1 MRKSNTQPLKSVIRE
16 YIEAIGH
23 KRKLKE
29 VSIISSW
36 KKLMGNMIANHTKE
50 IYIKNK
56 VLYVKLDSSVLRN
69 ELMMQKE
76 KVIEHIND
84 YAGGKIVE
92 KVVFR

>member
-16 YIEAIGH
+16 YIEALGH

-29 VSIISSW
+29 VSIVSSW
-36 KKLMGNMIANHTKE
+36 EKLMGKMISNHTKQ

-56 VLYVKLDSSVLRN
+56 VLYVHLDSSVLRN

-76 KVIEHIND
+76 KVIDHIND
-84 YAGGKIVE
+84 YAGDKIVE
-92 KVVFR
+92 RVVFR

>member
-1 MRKSNTQPLKSVIRE
+1 MRKSNTEPIKSVIRE
-16 YIEAIGH
+16 YIEALGH

-29 VSIISSW
+29 VSVVSSW
-36 KKLMGNMIANHTKE
+36 NKLMGTMIANHTKQ

-56 VLYVKLDSSVLRN
+56 VLYVHLDSSVLRN

-84 YAGGKIVE
+84 YAGDKIVE